1 MSKNLLDNILF
12 VIAICAVLTITA
24 HKHGQI
30 NFTQYMTLLMAELT
44 ITLTSI
50 KTYLD
55 TNKKGD
61 DK

>member
-24 HKHGQI
+24 HRHGQI
-30 NFTQYMTLLMAELT
+30 NFTQYMTLLIAELT
-44 ITLTSI
+44 ITLTTI

-55 TNKKGD
+55 NKKGD